1 MWKMGE
7 STKYSATIVD
17 LTKVRRNYALY
28 LESSAK
34 PNCSPGEKII
44 LTPANA
50 RLSFTK
56 QIRDPYLPQDHTPVP
71 KENVAKCK
79 I

>member
-1 MWKMGE
+1 
-7 STKYSATIVD
+7 V
-17 LTKVRRNYALY
+17 
-28 LESSAK
+28 K
-34 PNCSPGEKII
+34 PNCSPGEKRI

-50 RLSFTK
+50 LLSFTK
-56 QIRDPYLPQDHTPVP
+56 QIRDPYLPQDHTSLL